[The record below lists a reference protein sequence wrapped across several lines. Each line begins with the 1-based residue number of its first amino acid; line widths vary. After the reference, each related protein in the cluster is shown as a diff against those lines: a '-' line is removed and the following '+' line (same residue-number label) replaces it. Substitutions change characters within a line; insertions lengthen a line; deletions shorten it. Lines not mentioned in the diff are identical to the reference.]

1 MAIQR
6 VEVFRLS
13 QPVSAAAG
21 PSGATYRE
29 RNSILVRLRDSDGF
43 DGWGETY
50 ARVGVAAAIEEV
62 GEVLIGR
69 DAADARPLLDALR
82 IATADGLAFSA
93 LAIALDDL
101 RARRLGVPVSMLYGG
116 RRRDSVRGYAS
127 SGGYVDG
134 VDPEQSWPDEVAAAT
149 RDGFTACKIR
159 IGRFAP
165 TRELPILA
173 KVRDQVGPDTDL
185 MVDAN
190 GAYAVPRAR
199 EVARGLSDLGFR
211 WLEEP
216 LIRHRGG
223 LTYPGYEHL
232 GGLGIAIAAYEGLET
247 RGAFDSYLNRTPVD
261 IVQPDVA
268 ICGGIGELLFV
279 ADLAALRGRQC
290 VPHAWG
296 GAVLLAAT
304 LQAISLLPE
313 PSELDGP
320 DSPLLEVDRFENP
333 MRTRLAQEPFT
344 LTTGR
349 MAIPDGPGLGIT
361 VDEDFVRH
369 ASAG

>member
-1 MAIQR
+1 MAIER
-6 VEVFRLS
+6 VEVFRLR
-13 QPVSAAAG
+13 QPVGAPTG
-21 PSGATYRE
+21 PAGATYHE
-29 RNSILVRLRDSDGF
+29 RQSVLVRLRDGDGL

-50 ARVGVAAAIEEV
+50 ARAGAAATIAEIGDLLV
-62 GEVLIGR
+62 GR
-69 DAADARPLLDALR
+69 DAADARPILDDLR
-82 IATADGLAFSA
+82 IATADALAVSA

-101 RARRLGVPVSMLYGG
+101 RARRLGVPVSALYGG

-134 VDPEQSWPDEVAAAT
+134 VDPERSWPDEAAAAV
-149 RDGFTACKIR
+149 RDGFTAVKLR
-159 IGRFAP
+159 IGRFDPA
-165 TRELPILA
+165 RELPILA
-173 KVRDQVGPDTDL
+173 KVRDEVGDAVDL

-190 GAYAVPRAR
+190 GAYPVPRAR
-199 EVARGLSDLGFR
+199 EVARGLARLRFR

-232 GGLGIAIAAYEGLET
+232 GGLDIAIAAAEGLET
-247 RGAFDSYLNRTPVD
+247 RGAFDAFLHRTPVD

-304 LQAISLLPE
+304 LQAVSLIPE
-313 PSELDGP
+313 PSEVVGP
-320 DSPLLEVDRFENP
+320 DSPLLEVDRFDNP
-333 MRTRLAQEPFT
+333 MRTRLATEPFVFAD
-344 LTTGR
+344 GR
-349 MAIPDGPGLGIT
+349 MSIPDGPGLGIT

-369 ASAG
+369 ATG